1 MKNRL
6 PQPVETDFAAI
17 IAEIKTARSRALQNV
32 NRELVTLY
40 WNIGKQISE
49 KLKTSQWGR
58 GVVGK
63 LAIYIKKNAPE
74 IKGFSRRGL
83 YRMRQFYETY
93 EGNEIVPSV
102 MAQLSW
108 THHTSILA
116 KTTGIEEKEFYMQ
129 LAIKEKYTVRELER
143 QIDSGYFE
151 RYMLAQKK
159 EKQPEPSALIQ
170 KQSDISKSF
179 LDTYMLDFL
188 DLPKGYSEQDLQ
200 QGIVANLKDFI
211 LEVGRDF
218 SFIGQQ
224 YRIQVG
230 DKDFYPDLLFYHRQL
245 QSLVVF
251 ELKITEFRPEYIGQL
266 DFYLEYM
273 DREIKKDHENPS
285 IGVLLCKSKNDEIVE
300 FALSRSISPALV
312 AKYETQLIDK
322 NLLKQKLHEFYELEI
337 QNKNADNAGEGGGR

>member
-1 MKNRL
+1 M
-6 PQPVETDFAAI
+6 TC
-17 IAEIKTARSRALQNV
+17 
-32 NRELVTLY
+32 ELNLSL
-40 WNIGKQISE
+40 GELLISGC
-49 KLKTSQWGR
+49 LIR
-58 GVVGK
+58 K

-93 EGNEIVPSV
+93 EENEIVPSV

-116 KTTGIEEKEFYMQ
+116 KTTGIEEKNFYMQ

-151 RYMLAQKK
+151 RYMLAQK
-159 EKQPEPSALIQ
+159 QSAPSALTQ
-170 KQSDISKSF
+170 KQPDISKSF

-188 DLPKGYSEQDLQ
+188 DLPKGYSEQELQ

-230 DKDFYPDLLFYHRQL
+230 DKDFYPD
-245 QSLVVF
+245 
-251 ELKITEFRPEYIGQL
+251 IT
-266 DFYLEYM
+266 
-273 DREIKKDHENPS
+273 
-285 IGVLLCKSKNDEIVE
+285 VL
-300 FALSRSISPALV
+300 SPPIAEPCGL
-312 AKYETQLIDK
+312 
-322 NLLKQKLHEFYELEI
+322 
-337 QNKNADNAGEGGGR
+337 